1 MKKHILEGFG
11 DIGVVREYRDVKI
24 TSKRQLT
31 IPKAFFDYLGM
42 EDTVHAVL
50 LDDGILIKPA
60 IKKSVQEVDVEAILQ
75 KVINEGYS
83 GDELADEFARR
94 VKEYNRVLEG
104 RINEFLNDMTSEEV
118 SDEREGDD
126 FNGLDM
132 FFDQEDAENF
142 EASGEE
148 K

>member
-1 MKKHILEGFG
+1 MKTHILEGFG
-11 DIGVVREYRDVKI
+11 NLGVIREYRDVKI

-42 EDTVHAVL
+42 ENTVHAVL
-50 LDDGILIKPA
+50 LDDGILIKPTQ
-60 IKKSVQEVDVEAILQ
+60 KKSVQEADVEAILQ
-75 KVINEGYS
+75 KVISEGYS

-94 VKEYNRVLEG
+94 VKEYNRVLDG
-104 RINEFLNDMTSEEV
+104 RMNEFLNDMTSDEV
-118 SDEREGDD
+118 SEDREGDD

-132 FFDQEDAENF
+132 FFDQEDGEDF
-142 EASGEE
+142 ETSGEE

>member
-1 MKKHILEGFG
+1 MKTHILEGFG
-11 DIGVVREYRDVKI
+11 NLGVIREYRDVKI

-42 EDTVHAVL
+42 ENTVHAVL
-50 LDDGILIKPA
+50 LDDGILIKPTQ
-60 IKKSVQEVDVEAILQ
+60 KKSVQEADVEAILQ
-75 KVINEGYS
+75 KVISEGYS

-94 VKEYNRVLEG
+94 VKEYNRVLDG
-104 RINEFLNDMTSEEV
+104 RMNEFLNDMTSDEV
-118 SDEREGDD
+118 SEDREGDD

-132 FFDQEDAENF
+132 FFDQEDGEDF